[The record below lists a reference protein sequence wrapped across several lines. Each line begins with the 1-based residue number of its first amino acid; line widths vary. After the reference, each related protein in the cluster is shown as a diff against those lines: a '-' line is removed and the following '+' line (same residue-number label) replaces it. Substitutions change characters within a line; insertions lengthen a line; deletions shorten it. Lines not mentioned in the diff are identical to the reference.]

1 MLGLGVEIS
10 RMASQEIARCRRL
23 SQDVA
28 RCRKVSQDVAQGS
41 QAVER
46 RRMVSQDVA
55 GCHEVPQ
62 PQERSHGYRGNVYF
76 LLKLN
81 FRLVSDHPESGR
93 SETQLGIECLGRGA
107 IVALPQV
114 GRVRGDQ

>member
-1 MLGLGVEIS
+1 MSMCYSL
-10 RMASQEIARCRRL
+10 EIARCRRL

-28 RCRKVSQDVAQGS
+28 RCRKVSQGVANGS
-41 QAVER
+41 QAVAR
-46 RRMVSQDVA
+46 RRTVSQGVSQ
-55 GCHEVPQ
+55 EVPQ
-62 PQERSHGYRGNVYF
+62 PQERSLGYRGNVYF

-81 FRLVSDHPESGR
+81 PKLVSDHPESGR

-114 GRVRGDQ
+114 GRVRG